1 VTTSRRQRAIA
12 LVGIDGSGK
21 TTQAHRIAELLA
33 AAGVPAAY
41 RQNAGGRH
49 WFGRLAHRIGV
60 RDGERLLG
68 DNGMMV
74 VELALRWLAIA
85 RARLLTFVHREVSVM
100 DRYAVC
106 QYASIRS
113 HHSGGG
119 WERVARALYRV
130 FPAPDVTFYLAV
142 DPEVAYERIR
152 LRGIDQETLEY
163 LQDADAA
170 YRSLPEFPSFVVV
183 DANGSPDTVTAALL
197 AYLVPP
203 AQADPDAA
211 GSPADVPPAAAPAA
225 VPAVVP
231 DVLPAV
237 VPVLPAV
244 VPDAGPGSPPASA
257 QALP

>member
-1 VTTSRRQRAIA
+1 LTLVRPNRRQRAIA

-21 TTQAHRIAELLA
+21 TTQAHRIADLLA
-33 AAGVPAAY
+33 AAGIPAAY

-68 DNGMMV
+68 DSGMMV
-74 VELALRWLAIA
+74 VELGLRWLAIA
-85 RARLLTFVHREVSVM
+85 RARTLTFLHRDVSVM

-106 QYASIRS
+106 QYASIRA
-113 HHSGGG
+113 HHGGGG
-119 WERVARALYRV
+119 WERTARALYRV

-163 LQDADAA
+163 LQEADAA

-183 DANGSPDTVTAALL
+183 DANGSPDTVTATLL
-197 AYLVPP
+197 AHLVPP
-203 AQADPDAA
+203 AQADPDGA
-211 GSPADVPPAAAPAA
+211 GSPADIGAGSPVDIGAG
-225 VPAVVP
+225 
-231 DVLPAV
+231 LPADIAAGSAAD
-237 VPVLPAV
+237 LPAGDAPPV
-244 VPDAGPGSPPASA
+244 VG
-257 QALP
+257 QARP